1 MKISIIIVNYNGK
14 DILKKALNSVQKSS
28 FKDYEILVVD
38 NNSGDGSQ
46 EFIPKNHKNVKLVQN
61 KENLGYSGINSALP
75 YCNGKYIL
83 FLNNDIE
90 LHRDCIKELLKVIE
104 SDDKIGMA
112 APRLVNYY
120 NKKLKSGGTW
130 VSRAFYAGHIAG
142 NGKLKEIP
150 YLGVG
155 LVRKNIVDKFGYLF
169 DKDYFIYAEDLDLGL
184 RIRLLGYKVFF
195 VPDAI
200 LYHMHAVTT
209 NKGEKY
215 KFTFLLER
223 NMLITYL
230 KIFSFKNVILFLP
243 YVLFF
248 RIITIIR
255 DIFTLKISIAFAR
268 LSALFFIIA
277 NMRLIVKKRY
287 ETQKFRRVDDS
298 YILKVF
304 NEKYLLRPKFI
315 V

>member
-14 DILKKALNSVQKSS
+14 DILKSALNSVKKSS

-38 NNSGDGSQ
+38 NNSSDGSQ
-46 EFIPKNHKNVKLVQN
+46 EFISKNYKNIKFIRN
-61 KENLGYSGINSALP
+61 KENLGYTGINSALP
-75 YCNGKYIL
+75 YCKGKYIL

-90 LHRDCIKELLKVIE
+90 LHKNCIKELLKVIE
-104 SDDKIGMA
+104 SDERIGMA

-155 LVRKNIVDKFGYLF
+155 LIRKNIVDKFGYLF
-169 DKDYFIYAEDLDLGL
+169 DKDYFIYGEDLDLGL
-184 RIRLLGYKVFF
+184 RIRLLGYKVVFA
-195 VPDAI
+195 PDAI

-209 NKGEKY
+209 DKDEKHR
-215 KFTFLLER
+215 FAFLLER
-223 NMLITYL
+223 NLLITYF
-230 KIFSFKNVILFLP
+230 KIFSLKNILLFLP
-243 YVLFF
+243 YVLFLRF
-248 RIITIIR
+248 IAIIL
-255 DIFTLKISIAFAR
+255 DILALKISMALAR
-268 LSALFFIIA
+268 LKALLFIIA
-277 NMRLIVKKRY
+277 NMNSIIKKRC
-287 ETQKFRRVDDS
+287 ETQKLRRADDS
-298 YILKVF
+298 YILEVF
-304 NEKYLLRPKFI
+304 DEKYLLRPKFI